1 MVAPGPQ
8 RSRSGLA
15 SRLLAAI
22 ALVVVTAGL
31 TAWLVAGAIG
41 PATFHSHMLQAG
53 ASNDP
58 VAVLHAEEAFRSAS
72 ALSLTVAL
80 AAAVLAALAVSL
92 FLTRRIGRSLAALSS
107 AAARVAGGKFD
118 AHVTNPHL
126 GVEFD
131 ELADAFNAMSARL
144 HESEALRRRLL
155 ADVAH
160 ELRTPVATLTAYLEG
175 LEDGVEALTP
185 ETVAV
190 LRAQAS
196 RLTLLAH
203 DLAAVTQ
210 AESGEL
216 GLQRVLVTPQE
227 IVAAAT
233 LSAGD
238 RFAARGVELAT
249 RVDHHLAPLAV
260 DRDRMGQV
268 LGNLLDNALRH
279 TPRGGVVTVSTQ
291 AAHPGAVRI
300 VVEDTGEGIEPQ
312 HLPHLFERFY
322 RVDTARDRD
331 HGGSGIGLAITK
343 ALVEAHGGTITATS
357 AGPGHGT
364 SVEILLPAAASRGPS
379 PS

>member
-1 MVAPGPQ
+1 MVDPAPQ
-8 RSRSGLA
+8 RGRSGLA

-41 PATFHSHMLQAG
+41 PATFHNHMLQAG
-53 ASNDP
+53 ASHDP

-107 AAARVAGGKFD
+107 AAARVAGGRFD
-118 AHVTNPHL
+118 AHVTHPHL

-144 HESEALRRRLL
+144 HDSEALRQRLL

-175 LEDGVEALTP
+175 LEDGVETLTP
-185 ETVAV
+185 ATVGV

-196 RLTLLAH
+196 RLTLLAR

-216 GLQRVLVTPQE
+216 VLQHVLVTPQE

-233 LSAGD
+233 LSAAD
-238 RFAARGVELAT
+238 RFAARGVALTT
-249 RVDHHLAPLAV
+249 RVDPALPPLDV
-260 DRDRMGQV
+260 DRDRLGQV

-279 TPRGGVVTVSTQ
+279 TPPGGVVAVS
-291 AAHPGAVRI
+291 AAPAARPGAVRI

-322 RVDTARDRD
+322 RVDTARDRT

-357 AGPGHGT
+357 AGAGHGARF
-364 SVEILLPAAASRGPS
+364 EILLPVSGAAR
-379 PS
+379 

>member
-1 MVAPGPQ
+1 M
-8 RSRSGLA
+8 
-15 SRLLAAI
+15 AI

-53 ASNDP
+53 ASNDR
-58 VAVLHAEEAFRSAS
+58 VAVLHAEEAFRSSS
-72 ALSLTVAL
+72 ALSLSVAL

-92 FLTRRIGRSLAALSS
+92 FLTRRIGRSLAALST
-107 AAARVAGGKFD
+107 AAARVAGGRFD
-118 AHVTNPHL
+118 AHVTSPHL

-131 ELADAFNAMSARL
+131 ELAEAFNAMSARL
-144 HESEALRRRLL
+144 HDSESLRQRLL

-175 LEDGVEALTP
+175 LEDGVESLTP
-185 ETVAV
+185 ATVAV

-216 GLQRVLVTPQE
+216 VLQRVRATPQE

-233 LSAGD
+233 LPAGD
-238 RFAARGVELAT
+238 RFAARGLELAT
-249 RVDHHLAPLAV
+249 RISPHLPPLYV

-279 TPRGGVVTVSTQ
+279 TPAGGVVTVRAE
-291 AAHPGAVRI
+291 AAHHGAVRI

-322 RVDTARDRD
+322 RVDTARDRT

-343 ALVEAHGGTITATS
+343 ALVEAQGGTITATS

-364 SVEILLPAAASRGPS
+364 TFEILLPAADATL
-379 PS
+379 

>member
-1 MVAPGPQ
+1 MVDQGRQ

-41 PATFHSHMLQAG
+41 PATFHRHMLQAG

-58 VAVLHAEEAFRSAS
+58 AAVLHAEEAFRSAS
-72 ALSLTVAL
+72 TLSLAVAL
-80 AAAVLAALAVSL
+80 AAAVLAALAVSV

-107 AAARVAGGKFD
+107 AAARVAGGRFD
-118 AHVTNPHL
+118 AHVTHPHL

-144 HESEALRRRLL
+144 HDSEALRQRLL

-175 LEDGVEALTP
+175 LEDGVESLTP
-185 ETVAV
+185 ATVAV

-196 RLTLLAH
+196 RLTLLARV
-203 DLAAVTQ
+203 LAAVTQ

-216 GLQRVLVTPQE
+216 VLQRALVAAHE

-233 LSAGD
+233 VPAGD
-238 RFAARGVELAT
+238 RFAARGVVLT
-249 RVDHHLAPLAV
+249 SRVEPDLPMLDV

-279 TPRGGVVTVSTQ
+279 TRPGGVVAVS
-291 AAHPGAVRI
+291 AAPAARPRAVRI
-300 VVEDTGEGIEPQ
+300 VVEDTGDGIEPQ

-322 RVDTARDRD
+322 RVDTARDRT
-331 HGGSGIGLAITK
+331 HGGSGVGLAIAK
-343 ALVEAHGGTITATS
+343 ALVEAQGGTITATS
-357 AGPGHGT
+357 AGPGLGT
-364 SVEILLPAAASRGPS
+364 SFEIRLPAADAIL
-379 PS
+379 